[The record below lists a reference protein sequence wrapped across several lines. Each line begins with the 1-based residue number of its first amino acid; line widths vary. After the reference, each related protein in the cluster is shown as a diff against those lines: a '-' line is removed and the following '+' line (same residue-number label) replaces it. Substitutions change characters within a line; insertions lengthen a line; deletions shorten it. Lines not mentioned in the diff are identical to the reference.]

1 MGYHIS
7 LVSNVTNKD
16 DQFEY
21 SDIKQKIEKS
31 SRFKIFEDDGKS
43 FTIIEK
49 KGKGEFGAFYNA
61 GYIWISTSQDEEIDT
76 FIKLAEFLEC
86 RARGDEGET
95 YKTVNNV
102 YYHPGDLERIE
113 NNLSPEMKKNAVS
126 VKKYNIVIRAIQIVG
141 TIIFLSVMFLIV
153 LKKLKG

>member
-7 LVSNVTNKD
+7 LVSNLTNKD

-21 SDIKQKIEKS
+21 RDIKQKIEKS
-31 SRFKIFEDDGKS
+31 SRFKIVEDDGKS

-49 KGKGEFGAFYNA
+49 KNKGDFGAFYNA
-61 GYIWISTSQDEEIDT
+61 GYIWISTSLDEEIDI

-86 RARGDEGET
+86 RSRGDEGET
-95 YKTVNNV
+95 YKTINDV
-102 YYHPGDLERIE
+102 YYHPSDLERVE
-113 NNLSPEMKKNAVS
+113 NNFSPEMKKNVVS
-126 VKKYNIVIRAIQIVG
+126 VKKYNIVVRTIQIIG
-141 TIIFLSVMFLIV
+141 TIIFISVMFLII